1 MTTKKQTKQQTIKN
15 IMANLLI
22 LKKDFEEFK
31 DWDTH
36 DEDTW
41 EAMIHLIEVVE
52 DQVNQIA

>member
-31 DWDTH
+31 DWDTN
-36 DEDTW
+36 DEDNW